1 MKLSEYA
8 KQIGISY
15 QTAWRHFKSGKIPYP
30 TKKLPSGTV
39 IVDYSPD
46 LLVQMKGKA
55 AVYARV
61 SSAENKDN
69 LNRQAERLANYAVA
83 RGYKVQHIVKE
94 TGSGLNDNRKKLEKL
109 LTRED
114 YEVLIVEHRDRL
126 ARFGTNYIDILLKRC
141 GITLDIVNQVDNKQD
156 DLMLDLVAIITS
168 FAARLYGQRRGKRKT
183 EKIIATLNSTTEE
196 K

>member
-61 SSAENKDN
+61 SSGA
-69 LNRQAERLANYAVA
+69 
-83 RGYKVQHIVKE
+83 
-94 TGSGLNDNRKKLEKL
+94 
-109 LTRED
+109 
-114 YEVLIVEHRDRL
+114 
-126 ARFGTNYIDILLKRC
+126 
-141 GITLDIVNQVDNKQD
+141 
-156 DLMLDLVAIITS
+156 TS
-168 FAARLYGQRRGKRKT
+168 D
-183 EKIIATLNSTTEE
+183 
-196 K
+196 